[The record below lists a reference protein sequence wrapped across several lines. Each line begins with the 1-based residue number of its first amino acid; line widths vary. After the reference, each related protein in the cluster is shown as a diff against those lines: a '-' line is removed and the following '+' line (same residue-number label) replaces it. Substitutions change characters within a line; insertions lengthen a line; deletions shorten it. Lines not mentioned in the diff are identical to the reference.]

1 MAIDPTASP
10 SLSMGDVQRL
20 ISDNSPESRAIAA
33 EKIAASYSHEN
44 FVNVE
49 KKIAEDI
56 FRLLAKDVEERVRVV
71 LSENLMQSE
80 DLPRDVALTLAHDIS
95 DIVANPILQ
104 FSKLLTSDDLI
115 EIIKEGNESRQVAIA
130 SRETVETSVSSVLA
144 EVGKEKAVE
153 TLVRNEGAKIDET
166 AFSKVMD
173 RFGDKENIQHGLTMR
188 SALPSSIAG
197 RLLDKV
203 SEDLK
208 KHLIQKHNID
218 PSKAKTIISQSRDKA
233 TVNVTS
239 MVTDEETQSIVYGL
253 KQKNKL
259 TPSIILRAL
268 CSGETIFFENSIAL
282 LTKLPVANIRKLVY
296 DTGPLGLPALYEK
309 AGLPARMFPAA
320 RIAIDLI
327 KETNYKGGDA
337 DIQESFSRMVVGRL
351 MEQLRDVMDDVQ
363 EDADIETLLALLE
376 EE

>member
-1 MAIDPTASP
+1 MAIDPTASF
-10 SLSMGDVQRL
+10 SLTMNDVKRL
-20 ISDNSPESRAIAA
+20 MTDNTPENRAMAA
-33 EKIAASYSHEN
+33 EKIAATYSHSD

-71 LSENLMQSE
+71 LSENLMHSD
-80 DLPRDVALTLAHDIS
+80 DLPRDVALTLANDIS

-104 FSKLLTSDDLI
+104 FSKLLTPEDLI
-115 EIIKEGNESRQVAIA
+115 KIVKEGNESRQVAIA
-130 SRETVETSVSSVLA
+130 SREVVEETVSSAIA

-153 TLVRNEGAKIDET
+153 TLVKNEGARIKEE
-166 AFSKVMD
+166 AFEKVMD
-173 RFGDKENIQHGLTMR
+173 RFGDKENIQKGMVMR
-188 SALPSSIAG
+188 SAIPSSIAG

-208 KHLIQKHNID
+208 KHLIEKHHID
-218 PSKAKTIISQSRDKA
+218 PSQAKTIINQSREKA

-239 MVTDEETQSIVYGL
+239 KSSDEETQTIVYGL
-253 KQKNKL
+253 YSKNKL

-268 CSGETIFFENSIAL
+268 CTGETIFFENCIAL
-282 LTKLPVANIRKLVY
+282 LTNLPVANIRKLVY

-320 RIAIDLI
+320 RIAVDLI
-327 KETNYKGGDA
+327 KETNYKGGDP
-337 DIQESFSRMVVGRL
+337 DMQESFSRMVVGRL
-351 MEQLRDVMDDVQ
+351 MEQLKDVIDTNQ
-363 EDADIETLLALLE
+363 EDIDIETLLALLE
-376 EE
+376 E